1 MTPASALVKGRHNR
15 IGQIMLSVEPVLAHV
30 DSDFDQAV
38 ERLCDTGAGSKTVIP
53 AQASAKFSC
62 RLVAG
67 QDPHKILAGIKEFLG
82 ARTPLDARW
91 EIKTFSSSPAIKV
104 PVDSPHLQRAMAGL
118 ADIYG
123 KPPVL
128 IGAGGSIPVVG
139 YIQQILG
146 FDSILVGF
154 GLEDDLI
161 HSPNEKFEL
170 KCFHNG
176 IRSHAAILARMA
188 GS

>member
-1 MTPASALVKGRHNR
+1 M
-15 IGQIMLSVEPVLAHV
+15 
-30 DSDFDQAV
+30 
-38 ERLCDTGAGSKTVIP
+38 IP

-67 QDPHKILAGIKEFLG
+67 QDPKKILAGIKEFLES
-82 ARTPLDARW
+82 RTPPDARW
-91 EIKTFSSSPAIKV
+91 EIKTFSNSPAIKV
-104 PVDSPHLQRAMAGL
+104 PVDSPHLQRVMTGL

-139 YIQQILG
+139 YIHQILG

-170 KCFHNG
+170 KCYQNG